1 MKRNFTST
9 IIILVYLLIFFFSFV
24 SVYLEDNEISLNP
37 NDYARITDVD
47 YKAEV
52 TDTPN
57 GNGKIIVTERIT
69 FDIHAASASNP
80 FYELWRD
87 LPEDYIDG
95 VKTSYKVNYV
105 KEILKNGSE
114 KTYTKSPKLYWDDS
128 DYTSTYYGPGKW
140 FYSPGPYNEE
150 SGDYEAVMI
159 YVNKYREQPVF
170 EIQYEMENAALRYKD
185 CSELYL
191 CMYSENSIKY
201 LNSFKGQILFPDNLM
216 PDEENYFAHTYGTD
230 YNNFEFAKSDSLNP
244 GYTTFY
250 FNLNK
255 SDLKFHPYNQYLE
268 FSLVAYGDD
277 KYKFTKYASR
287 NDYYYTD
294 VLEETIQEHEKYE
307 QLPEKYYNKKQ
318 IAFAICILLA
328 GILII
333 KTKNINKKI
342 RKKYTFYEPD
352 VDYEYF
358 RDIPSN
364 LDPIFASKLVFCKDK
379 SSKEI
384 EDEYA
389 SILLSLARKG
399 YVELKKVSET
409 EDWKLNNVKLVIKY
423 KPESQV
429 ETSSIQNSDNESTTI
444 TSDISTN
451 MSFSS
456 MLNYRMQKVDEEKT
470 NSTQTAEI
478 NNEINSSLNSNIENI
493 STINEAT
500 ETEDKKLEPLTAS
513 ERIYFN
519 LVNRYCTDN
528 EITLKDLQTKLATD
542 IENSDSFVTSINKI
556 PVNVGIAGNYFQKV
570 DYKEPRNNLTSKAIF
585 YILVGIVFI
594 TVINFISH
602 FTRFDYIFGGFTI
615 LGTIFIL
622 CGIYIKKQAHK
633 YILLS
638 QFGENEYSKWRG
650 LYNFLNSETLMNERT
665 VVELPLWEQYLI
677 YATAFGISD
686 KVIKAINIRCP
697 NLNDSALLSNPYYRN
712 HSFYT
717 HTRSIRTSTRRASSI
732 ARSGGYG
739 GYGGHGGYGGG
750 GRGGGGGGGGH

>member
-1 MKRNFTST
+1 MKRNLTST
-9 IIILVYLLIFFFSFV
+9 VIVLFYLLIFVLSFV
-24 SVYLEDNEISLNP
+24 FAFLDEYDINLNP

-47 YKAEV
+47 YRAEV

-69 FDIHAASASNP
+69 FDIHAASKSNP
-80 FYELWRD
+80 FRELWRD

-105 KEILKNGSE
+105 KEILSNGTTKN
-114 KTYTKSPKLYWDDS
+114 YTESPKLYWDDS
-128 DYTSTYYGPGKW
+128 DYTSSRYGPGKW
-140 FYSPGPYNEE
+140 FYSPGPYNE
-150 SGDYEAVMI
+150 SAGDYEAVMI
-159 YVNKYREQPVF
+159 YVDKYREQPTF

-191 CMYSENSIKY
+191 CMYSESSIKY
-201 LNSFKGQILFPDNLM
+201 LKSFKGQILFPNNLM
-216 PDEENYFAHTYGTD
+216 PDEGNYFAHTYGTD
-230 YNNFEFAKSDSLNP
+230 FNNFEFAKSTTLNP

-250 FNLNK
+250 FDLNK
-255 SDLKFHPYNQYLE
+255 ADLKFHPYNQYIE
-268 FSLVAYGDD
+268 FSLVSYGDD
-277 KYKFTKYASR
+277 KHKFTKYASR

-318 IAFAICILLA
+318 IAFAICILISA
-328 GILII
+328 IILI
-333 KTKNINKKI
+333 KTKNTDKKV
-342 RKKYTFYEPD
+342 RSKYTFFEPD

-364 LDPIFASKLVFCKDK
+364 LDPIFASNLVFCKDK
-379 SSKEI
+379 TSKEVK
-384 EDEYA
+384 DEYA

-399 YVELKKVSET
+399 YIELEKVSDT
-409 EDWKLNNVKLVIKY
+409 ADWKLDNVKLVIKY
-423 KPESQV
+423 QPEPT
-429 ETSSIQNSDNESTTI
+429 TSSPSSIATDTTTTLISNLNNIPSDLDAKVTNMIKSDSTLTAEANTEITNSNTTSEEIQNI
-444 TSDISTN
+444 
-451 MSFSS
+451 
-456 MLNYRMQKVDEEKT
+456 EEKT
-470 NSTQTAEI
+470 EI
-478 NNEINSSLNSNIENI
+478 EH
-493 STINEAT
+493 
-500 ETEDKKLEPLTAS
+500 KKLESLTTS

-519 LVNRYCTDN
+519 LVNRYCVNN
-528 EITLKDLQTKLATD
+528 EITLKALQTKLATD
-542 IENSDSFVTSINKI
+542 IENSDSFVTSISKI
-556 PVNVGIAGNYFQKV
+556 PVNVGIASNYFQKV
-570 DYKEPRNNLTSKAIF
+570 DYKEPKNKLTGKAIF
-585 YILVGIVFI
+585 YI
-594 TVINFISH
+594 VIGLICLTLINYISH
-602 FTRFDYIFGGFTI
+602 LSRYDYMFGGISI
-615 LGTIFIL
+615 LGTVFIL
-622 CGIYIKKQAHK
+622 SGIYIKKQAHK

-665 VVELPLWEQYLI
+665 VVELPLWEQYLV

-697 NLNDSALLSNPYYRN
+697 NLKDSELLSNPYYRN
-712 HSFYT
+712 RSFYT
-717 HTRSIRTSTRRASSI
+717 HSRAIRTSTHRASSI

>member
-1 MKRNFTST
+1 MKRNVSAT
-9 IIILVYLLIFFFSFV
+9 IFVLIYLSVFVLSF
-24 SVYLEDNEISLNP
+24 ISAYFEENDININP

-47 YKAEV
+47 YRAEV

-57 GNGKIIVTERIT
+57 GNGKIVVTERIT

-80 FYELWRD
+80 FRELWRD

-105 KEILKNGSE
+105 KEILSNGSV
-114 KTYTKSPKLYWDDS
+114 KNYTESPKLYWDDS
-128 DYTSTYYGPGKW
+128 DYISPRYGPGKW

-150 SGDYEAVMI
+150 AGDYEAVMI
-159 YVNKYREQPVF
+159 YVDKYREKPTF

-191 CMYSENSIKY
+191 CMYSESSIKY
-201 LNSFKGQILFPDNLM
+201 LKSFKGQILFPKNLM
-216 PDEENYFAHTYGTD
+216 PDEGNYFAHTYGTD
-230 YNNFEFAKSDSLNP
+230 FNSFDFAKSTTLNP

-250 FNLNK
+250 FDL
-255 SDLKFHPYNQYLE
+255 SQADLKFHPYNQYIE
-268 FSLVAYGDD
+268 FSLVSYGDD
-277 KYKFTKYASR
+277 KHKFTKYASK
-287 NDYYYTD
+287 NDYYYKD
-294 VLEETIQEHEKYE
+294 VLEDTIKEHEKYE
-307 QLPEKYYNKKQ
+307 QLPEVYYHKKQ
-318 IAFAICILLA
+318 IGFAICIVLSLFL
-328 GILII
+328 IL
-333 KTKNINKKI
+333 KAKGINKKI
-342 RKKYTFYEPD
+342 QSKYTFFEPEVNYD
-352 VDYEYF
+352 YF

-399 YVELKKVSET
+399 YIELEKVSPT
-409 EDWKLNNVKLVIKY
+409 EDWKINNVKLVIKY
-423 KPESQV
+423 QPEPV
-429 ETSSIQNSDNESTTI
+429 STTI
-444 TSDISTN
+444 FAHTSDDKTDPIQTNVSTN

-456 MLNYRMQKVDEEKT
+456 MLSYRIEKKDEANPISTPDVEEN
-470 NSTQTAEI
+470 NS
-478 NNEINSSLNSNIENI
+478 NSDINSETISNIE
-493 STINEAT
+493 
-500 ETEDKKLEPLTAS
+500 ETVQTPHKELEPLTTS

-519 LVNRYCTDN
+519 LVNRYCTNN
-528 EITLKDLQTKLATD
+528 EITLKALQTKLATD
-542 IENSDSFVTSINKI
+542 IENSDSFVTSINNV
-556 PVNVGIAGNYFQKV
+556 PVNVGVSGNYFQKAN
-570 DYKEPRNNLTSKAIF
+570 YKEPRNKLTGTAVF
-585 YILVGIVFI
+585 YIILGLLSLTLV
-594 TVINFISH
+594 NFISH
-602 FTRFDYIFGGFTI
+602 LTRFDYMFGGFTI
-615 LGTIFIL
+615 IGIIFIL

-650 LYNFLNSETLMNERT
+650 LYNFLNSETLINERT
-665 VVELPLWEQYLI
+665 VVELPLWEQYLV

-697 NLNDSALLSNPYYRN
+697 NINDSALLSNPYYRN

-717 HTRSIRTSTRRASSI
+717 HTRAIRTSTHRASSI
-732 ARSGGYG
+732 ARSG